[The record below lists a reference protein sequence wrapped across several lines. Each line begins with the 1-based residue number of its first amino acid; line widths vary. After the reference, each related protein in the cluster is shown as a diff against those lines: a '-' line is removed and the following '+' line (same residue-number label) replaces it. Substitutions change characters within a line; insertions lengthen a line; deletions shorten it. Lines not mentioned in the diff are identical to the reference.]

1 MLTTIFK
8 KIKIILLLFI
18 LFVIVLSLKQYSNA
32 GLILRGIDIESGIG
46 DKYYM
51 YYAMEFFEGAD
62 AKKAFK
68 NAGYRIIPNYL
79 LGTWTYIEFDNEEVS
94 VEPDKLKKG
103 SYTYTVTYKGKTA
116 QITID
121 TDCGFEV
128 YVRRLT
134 NSGFGNVYWETFK
147 PFDWNTLELHV
158 GDKLSYDNDM
168 FRRQV
173 VPESSDGNLKRSG
186 KVLLVMKI
194 LLN

>member
-32 GLILRGIDIESGIG
+32 GLILRGIDINEGSKSYI
-46 DKYYM
+46 DC
-51 YYAMEFFEGAD
+51 ALEFFEGAD

-68 NAGYRIIPNYL
+68 NAGYRIIANYL
-79 LGTWTYIEFDNEEVS
+79 LGSGTSIEFDNEEVS